1 MGCPNM
7 GWRNVKSVKTVAIY
21 RPIKHLD
28 RKTVGAIS
36 TFPQNYDNKEWMTL
50 VHGRKD
56 VMTKSAAN
64 EEVSLVERRRKGVD
78 PERFV

>member
-1 MGCPNM
+1 
-7 GWRNVKSVKTVAIY
+7 
-21 RPIKHLD
+21 
-28 RKTVGAIS
+28 
-36 TFPQNYDNKEWMTL
+36 MTL

-64 EEVSLVERRRKGVD
+64 KEVSLVERRRKGVD